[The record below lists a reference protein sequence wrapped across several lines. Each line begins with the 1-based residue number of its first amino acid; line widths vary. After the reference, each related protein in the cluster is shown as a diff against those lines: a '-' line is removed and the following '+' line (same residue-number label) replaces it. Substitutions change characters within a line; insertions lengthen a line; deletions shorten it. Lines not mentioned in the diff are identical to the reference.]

1 MFNLLIAVIID
12 LIIGDPYKFPHP
24 VKLMGRVISLEEK
37 IIRKISGTK
46 KQLKLAGFFIVII
59 NLSLGF
65 FLSRLILNKVEGHKV
80 LYNIINT
87 YLIYTCIAARG
98 LADEAIK
105 VYKALNQGIE
115 EGRLRLSHI
124 VGRDTKHLNQ
134 DEIIR
139 ATVETVAENTSDGVI
154 GPLLYIML
162 LGAPGGIAYKF
173 INTMDSMLG
182 YMNDKYM
189 DLGFFPAKTDDFF
202 NLVPSRLTAILM
214 NMSSIGRFNVKQ
226 GFRIMNRDSRNHK
239 SPNSGYPESAVAGLL
254 GIQLGGDSYYQ
265 GQLVKKPT
273 IGDECN
279 KIKDIHIYNTIEIMF
294 RTLILDLAIYLS
306 LLYIVKNCVKI

>member
-273 IGDECN
+273 MGDECN

-294 RTLILDLAIYLS
+294 RTLILGLVIYLS